1 MEKIAE
7 YTNSTDL
14 KNIAA
19 EWRQQNDIAAS
30 NLIIPSTPAQAA
42 DYDLPVGLENIGNTC
57 YLNSLL
63 QYLFTVK
70 PVREIAVNYNDYKL
84 ELTDE
89 EIEGRLLGG
98 NKMRMKREEAVVA
111 QACECSL
118 FREPLL
124 SESLANHKKLPRSC
138 QSCSASSKPL
148 I

>member
-1 MEKIAE
+1 MDKIVE

-14 KNIAA
+14 KSIVA
-19 EWRQQNDIAAS
+19 ELRQQNGISAS
-30 NLIIPSTPAQAA
+30 TDTVTSSSLDQAA

-70 PVREIAVNYNDYKL
+70 PVREIAVNYDDFKL

-89 EIEGRLLGG
+89 TIEGRLLGG

-111 QACECSL
+111 QACECCHL
-118 FREPLL
+118 KENLYR
-124 SESLANHKKLPRSC
+124 
-138 QSCSASSKPL
+138 
-148 I
+148 

>member
-14 KNIAA
+14 KGMVADL
-19 EWRQQNDIAAS
+19 RQQNDISAS
-30 NLIIPSTPAQAA
+30 TAVTSSSTVQAA

-70 PVREIAVNYNDYKL
+70 PVREIAVNYNDFKL

-89 EIEGRLLGG
+89 MIERRLLGG

-111 QACECSL
+111 QACKCCP
-118 FREPLL
+118 FRT
-124 SESLANHKKLPRSC
+124 SNIRKSF
-138 QSCSASSKPL
+138 
-148 I
+148 